1 MSIMS
6 LRDITEH
13 IFAPN
18 GIISQDLGLEYR
30 AEQHRYAINVATW
43 LSGLGEAHSPVA
55 LLEGETGIG
64 KSLGYL
70 LPLVI
75 HLSRTG
81 KRALL
86 STFTVNLIHQLQ
98 HDLLT
103 VNAVLDKLSI
113 GRISTANRLGI
124 TQYASLSMIRMS
136 IDQCDNS
143 VKREALIEW
152 AKRIDSGHGAHIYR
166 KWWAENGIEEGID
179 DVEHRHAYQLTEAC
193 SEKDYHWYRYD
204 CEQAKLAQLVF
215 TSHTVT
221 ALVSKGVAIFS
232 SASQPFDYVIAD
244 EADQLSAMAES
255 ISEHRSQPAHQA
267 NNLGELDKKIK
278 WRSQRAYSLAL
289 RELDSLQVFFD
300 EVGVRYPNKAYLMFA
315 EMPVDLQ
322 EDFLAR
328 AKDLESILQ
337 PLLEQA
343 QTEGTCPIS
352 TTQLQDFIANLN
364 GLSSPTS
371 QRCISWSKVT
381 RKGSMAS
388 GDPLAGASIGRWV
401 RGISERQPP
410 VRMLL
415 TSGTLSISQRLGL
428 DRYHGLRV
436 QLGISLDK
444 IGLHDRHAPTRFG
457 YLSFVLPDPEQHAP
471 FKADYDFSSNDE
483 QSSYHQSWLQYVAI
497 MLATCISSGPTL
509 CLCPSFREVA
519 ELSELSELISL
530 RVGFHL
536 PGQSL
541 QKLTSQLAKGD
552 LQAIVTPSAW
562 EGVSIRQSDGSQLL
576 NNVMVTRVPFSPPN
590 KATEA
595 IMTASFKANGYTPQ
609 QAMSAVYS
617 RVIDAALRKLKQGLI
632 GRGIRANNDEIT
644 AWIADPRVGPGAKY
658 SLDGVIP
665 QRFIEDYANGG
676 RLLIN
681 SLGKGEI
688 VAPINRH
695 KEVLAW
701 L

>member
-1 MSIMS
+1 MSILS
-6 LRDITEH
+6 LHDITER

-43 LSGLGEAHSPVA
+43 LSGSDGAHLPVA

-70 LPLVI
+70 LPLVV
-75 HLSRTG
+75 HLSLTG
-81 KRALL
+81 RRALV

-98 HDLLT
+98 YDLVT
-103 VNAVLDKLSI
+103 INAVIDKLSI
-113 GRISTANRLGI
+113 GRISIANRLGI
-124 TQYASLSMIRMS
+124 TQYASSSMISMS
-136 IDQCDNS
+136 AKQCTNLT
-143 VKREALIEW
+143 KRKALIEW
-152 AKRIDSGHGAHIYR
+152 AKRIDSGHGAHVYG
-166 KWWAENGIEEGID
+166 KWWVENGINAIED
-179 DVEHRHAYQLTEAC
+179 RHTYQLTEAC
-193 SEKDYHWYRYD
+193 SEKDYHWYKHD
-204 CEQAKLAQLVF
+204 CEQAESAQLVF
-215 TSHTVT
+215 TSHAVT
-221 ALVSKGVAIFS
+221 ALVSKGFALFS
-232 SASQPFDYVIAD
+232 SASLPFDYIIAD

-255 ISEHRSQPAHQA
+255 ISEHRSQPAHQS
-267 NNLGELDKKIK
+267 NNLRELDKKIK
-278 WRSQRAYSLAL
+278 WQSQRICTLAL
-289 RELDSLQVFFD
+289 RELDSLQRFFD
-300 EVGVRYPNKAYLMFA
+300 GVGERYPNKAYLMFA

-328 AKDLESILQ
+328 AKKLENTLQ
-337 PLLEQA
+337 PLLDRAQA
-343 QTEGTCPIS
+343 VGTCLVC
-352 TTQLQDFIANLN
+352 TMELQDFIANLN
-364 GLSSPTS
+364 GLSSLTS

-388 GDPLAGASIGRWV
+388 GDPLAGVSIGRWV
-401 RGISERQPP
+401 KGISDRQPP

-428 DRYHGLRV
+428 ERYHGLRA
-436 QLGISLDK
+436 QLGISIDK
-444 IGLHDRHAPTRFG
+444 IGLHDRHAPTQFG
-457 YLSFVLPDPEQHAP
+457 YLSFVFPDPELHAP
-471 FKADYDFSSNDE
+471 FKTDYDFSSNNE
-483 QSSYHQSWLQYVAI
+483 HSSYHQSWLQYVAI
-497 MLATCISSGPTL
+497 MLETCVSSGPTL
-509 CLCPSFREVA
+509 CLCPSFREVTK
-519 ELSELSELISL
+519 LSELTELTELTSL

-541 QKLTSQLAKGD
+541 QKLTSLLVKGE
-552 LQAIVTPSAW
+552 LRAIVTPSAW
-562 EGVSIRQSDGSQLL
+562 EGINIRQSDGSQLL

-595 IMTASFKANGYTPQ
+595 IMASSFKANGYTQQ

-632 GRGIRANNDEIT
+632 GRGIRANNDKIT
-644 AWIADPRVGPGAKY
+644 AWIADPRVGPSAKY

-665 QRFIEDYANGG
+665 RRFIEDYACGG
-676 RLLIN
+676 RLIIN
-681 SLGKGEI
+681 SSGKGEI
-688 VAPINRH
+688 HAPDNGN